1 MANSAPGAVKTKSV
15 RVTCR
20 WAKAMMLGFLVR
32 LAISF
37 HQAVTI
43 RLPSNKMMP
52 KICNDFK
59 NKYDSV
65 IVLSLNKELEAHTNK
80 PADYEHRDNA

>member
-1 MANSAPGAVKTKSV
+1 MANSAPGAVKIKSD
-15 RVTCR
+15 RVTCL

-43 RLPSNKMMP
+43 RLPSNKMTP
-52 KICNDFK
+52 NICSDLK

-65 IVLSLNKELEAHTNK
+65 IVQSLNKKLEAHANK
-80 PADYEHRDNA
+80 PADNEHRDNA